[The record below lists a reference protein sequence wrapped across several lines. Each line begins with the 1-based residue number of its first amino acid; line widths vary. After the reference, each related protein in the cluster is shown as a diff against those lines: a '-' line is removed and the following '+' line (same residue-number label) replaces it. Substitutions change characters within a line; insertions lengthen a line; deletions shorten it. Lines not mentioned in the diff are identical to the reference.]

1 MLKSDTGSSAFAPH
15 LASDARITKD
25 VKLLESSDA
34 PNVGIPNDWLETIEH
49 RARGIRFERAFAAST
64 LIAACALFLVYWQIV
79 FTGVPLSEIPAS
91 NLYHMVLNVIA
102 NIGCVVIAYHARG
115 DLHYKLSS
123 SLLGVVLVHG
133 SLVVAIVIFRLYYSR
148 LMLSLALLTSIG
160 LVTATAL
167 AFQRWFPRRIGI
179 MPGEF
184 RPEVWEWI
192 PIGAKV
198 ISEEET
204 DVSKY
209 DLVLVDWSRVSHP
222 HQNAFISRA
231 LLSGCVVKHVACYV
245 EERSGRV
252 SLDHFA
258 PEHATRAIH
267 SNYLTTLKQPIDIL
281 IVLLVLPIVTPVL
294 LIAMLAIYISMG
306 RPIFFTQQRVGW
318 GGGTF
323 RICKLRTMVPSR
335 ASYTVAT
342 VNADTRVT
350 PVGRFLRR
358 CRIDEIPQLYNVLIG
373 DMSLVGP
380 RPEQPSL
387 VERYLEEIP
396 AFRYRQLLLP
406 GITGWAQI
414 RSGYAANTRET
425 KTKLTYDL
433 YYLKNT
439 SLLLDCKILLDTAR
453 AIVIGKS
460 YR

>member
-1 MLKSDTGSSAFAPH
+1 MSKSGTDLSA
-15 LASDARITKD
+15 LAADLPSDARVAKD
-25 VKLLESSDA
+25 VKLVPSSEPTNA
-34 PNVGIPNDWLETIEH
+34 GIPNDWLETIEH
-49 RARGIRFERAFAAST
+49 RARGIRFERAFAASI
-64 LIAACALFLVYWQIV
+64 LIAAGSLFLAYWQIV
-79 FTGVPLSEIPAS
+79 YTGTPLSEIPAP
-91 NLYHMVLNVIA
+91 NFYHIVLNVIA
-102 NIGCVVIAYHARG
+102 NIGCVVVAYNARG
-115 DLHYKLSS
+115 DLNYKLNS
-123 SLLGVVLVHG
+123 SLLGVLLIHG
-133 SLVVAIVIFRLYYSR
+133 SLVVAILIFRLYYSR

-160 LVTATAL
+160 LVTVTAL
-167 AFQRWFPRRIGI
+167 ASQRWFPRRIGI

-198 ISEEET
+198 IGVEET

-209 DLVLVDWSRVSHP
+209 DLVLVDWSRVTHP

-258 PEHATRAIH
+258 PEHATRAIN
-267 SNYLTTLKQPIDIL
+267 SLYLTTLKQPIDIL
-281 IVLLVLPIVTPVL
+281 LVLLVLPIVTPIL
-294 LIAMLAIYISMG
+294 LFAMLAILISMG
-306 RPIFFTQQRVGW
+306 RPIFFTQYRVGW

-323 RICKLRTMVPSR
+323 RMCKLRTMVPNL
-335 ASYTVAT
+335 APQTVAT
-342 VNADTRVT
+342 SNADARVT
-350 PVGRFLRR
+350 PIGRFLRR

-380 RPEQPSL
+380 RPEQPAL
-387 VERYLEEIP
+387 VDRYLEEIP

-414 RSGYAANTRET
+414 RSGYAATSKET
-425 KTKLTYDL
+425 KTKLTFDL

-439 SLLLDCKILLDTAR
+439 SLLLDCKILLDTVR